1 MLTHFRNICQHQ
13 SPETIR
19 KVFEFYRGLLQ
30 KLGEE
35 LPEDA
40 FKDIED
46 IEREKIPEEVIML
59 SFEDIKPEEEE
70 VTSPQGK
77 GKLILESYKI
87 ILEILRNNSQM
98 LESYNLTA
106 TKAFEFCARHQRR
119 NEFKRLCDFLR
130 NHLQQIIENEKKT
143 PEQLRNVP
151 HPMRLTDTQTTQF
164 VLDLREK
171 ELEIAMQMQLTKDAY
186 SVIQD
191 IKFLLQRIGRKMEK
205 RKLRDYLGMVG
216 RVFL

>member
-1 MLTHFRNICQHQ
+1 M
-13 SPETIR
+13 S
-19 KVFEFYRGLLQ
+19 
-30 KLGEE
+30 EE
-35 LPEDA
+35 
-40 FKDIED
+40 
-46 IEREKIPEEVIML
+46 
-59 SFEDIKPEEEE
+59 SKP
-70 VTSPQGK
+70 QNK

-98 LESYNLTA
+98 LDSYNLTA
-106 TKAFEFCARHQRR
+106 SKAFDFCAQHNRR

-171 ELEIAMQMQLTKDAY
+171 ELEIAMKMQLTKDAY

-205 RKLRDYLGMVG
+205 RKLKEYLGMVG
-216 RVFL
+216 KVFLEAKYYLYYAEACSLQLGLSLALQEDERVKKEAAELAVISTLAISQASETDSINKVGRFSVLNL